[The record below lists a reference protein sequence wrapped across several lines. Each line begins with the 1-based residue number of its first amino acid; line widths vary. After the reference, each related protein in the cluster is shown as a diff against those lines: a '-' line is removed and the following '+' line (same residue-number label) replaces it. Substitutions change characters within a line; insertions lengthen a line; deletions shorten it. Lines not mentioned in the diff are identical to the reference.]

1 MVVCGRTG
9 TGVASDSL
17 IDAQEKREAPL
28 LGRDLSAHKQPN
40 YILNARL
47 VVNSSCGYCLNY

>member
-17 IDAQEKREAPL
+17 IDAQEKEKPRFWVGTSL
-28 LGRDLSAHKQPN
+28 RKNNQTTSSMLG
-40 YILNARL
+40 
-47 VVNSSCGYCLNY
+47 